1 MAKTKI
7 IVLQMKEI
15 IYTAI
20 FVALGILLILLL
32 IVMFL
37 PSDKEEKT
45 GEVSH
50 YKSGVYTSEIKLGN
64 NSLNLEIVVDSEQIK
79 SVSLVNLED
88 SITTM
93 YPLVQPSVSYLEE
106 ELIKGVAPD
115 DITLTE
121 KGKYTQT
128 LLIEGIKTA
137 LSHAPNPSS
146 TASHTHH

>member
-32 IVMFL
+32 VVMFL

-45 GEVSH
+45 GEVSQ

-64 NSLNLEIVVDSEQIK
+64 NSLYLEIVVDSEQIK

-88 SITTM
+88 SVTTM

-106 ELIKGVAPD
+106 EL
-115 DITLTE
+115 L
-121 KGKYTQT
+121 
-128 LLIEGIKTA
+128 
-137 LSHAPNPSS
+137 H
-146 TASHTHH
+146 

>member
-20 FVALGILLILLL
+20 FVGLGILLILLL
-32 IVMFL
+32 TFMFL
-37 PSDKEEKT
+37 PDKDEK
-45 GEVSH
+45 GSELSQ
-50 YKSGVYTSEIKLGN
+50 YAPGVYSSEIKLGKD
-64 NSLNLEIVVDSEQIK
+64 SINLEITVDDQAVK

-93 YPLVQPSVSYLEE
+93 YPLVSPSLAYLETQ
-106 ELIKGVAPD
+106 LKQGINPD

-128 LLIEGIKTA
+128 LLLDGIKKA
-137 LSHAPNPSS
+137 LANTPLDSK
-146 TASHTHH
+146 